1 MEYIIVF
8 LFSLQLLPE
17 TFLIIRRIQR
27 DIIINVHTYLCEVT
41 VFLSYFSQSFEKST
55 CIKFFQILSSGR

>member
-27 DIIINVHTYLCEVT
+27 DIIINVHIYLCEVT
-41 VFLSYFSQSFEKST
+41 V
-55 CIKFFQILSSGR
+55 ILFIF